1 MLTVTY
7 KASTGYWLVRNEVN
21 ETLFASQER
30 ERAEQFVWLEEV
42 ESTAQ
47 YQNWLEEQDSQFC
60 EFDNLETERV

>member
-7 KASTGYWLVRNEVN
+7 KAFTGYWLVRNEVN
-21 ETLFASQER
+21 ETLFASQDR

-60 EFDNLETERV
+60 EFDILETERV

>member
-60 EFDNLETERV
+60 EFDILETERV

>member
-1 MLTVTY
+1 MITVTY
-7 KASTGYWLVRNEVN
+7 KASTGYWLVRNEMN

-60 EFDNLETERV
+60 EFDILETERV

>member
-21 ETLFASQER
+21 ETLFASQDR

-60 EFDNLETERV
+60 EFDILETERV

>member
-42 ESTAQ
+42 ESTSQ

-60 EFDNLETERV
+60 EFYNLETERV

>member
-7 KASTGYWLVRNEVN
+7 KAATGYWLVRNEVN

>member
-30 ERAEQFVWLEEV
+30 ERAEQFAWLEEV

-47 YQNWLEEQDSQFC
+47 YLNWLEEQDSQFC